1 MPTNPT
7 TPIRTTRAQI
17 DAQFQRLVQSERTLL
32 RLIGREPATLGR
44 ALRLVRE
51 AASEDCLGQ
60 LLPTA
65 TPAHESAALAALEG
79 LAGGSSPERIQAA
92 CRAMSRVRITRK
104 ALVALASGP
113 LSTPVLQAVDATFKV
128 RNQLLEA
135 NLGLVGRRVDSLLKR
150 GEGGACESLRKE
162 AMQEASMALQ
172 SAIDRFQP
180 KLGFA
185 FSTFAM
191 PGVDGAIREAL
202 ATLRGN
208 IRLSDGDQR
217 KQKAILQA
225 ETKLR
230 REFCREP
237 ELSEIAE
244 AVGMTLAEVDAVRQA
259 AQVEVRIDLTPDEA
273 MEDNVALT
281 KEPVSEDNEATGIA
295 AVEQTDR
302 QRALSQ
308 ALAGLPVK
316 EARVLALRFGLE
328 DGEEL
333 SRPAVAVEMGLRPSR
348 VALLEA
354 KGMERMRMALGAA
367 LRPEPCLV

>member
-1 MPTNPT
+1 MTTNPT

-32 RLIGREPATLGR
+32 RLIGREPEALER

-51 AASEDCLGQ
+51 AASEDRLGQ

-65 TPAHESAALAALEG
+65 TPAQGSSVLTALEG
-79 LAGGSSPERIQAA
+79 LAGGSTPGRIQAA
-92 CRAMSRVRITRK
+92 CRAMSHARLTRK

-113 LSTPVLQAVDATFKV
+113 LSTPVLQAVDATFEL
-128 RNQLLEA
+128 RNQLLED
-135 NLGLVGRRVDSLLKR
+135 NQGLVGRRVDSLLKQ
-150 GEGGACESLRKE
+150 GKGGSCESPRQE
-162 AMQEASMALQ
+162 AMQEASLALQ
-172 SAIDRFQP
+172 AAIDRFQP

-191 PGVDGAIREAL
+191 PGVDGAIREAM
-202 ATLRGN
+202 ASLRGN

-225 ETKLR
+225 ETRLR
-230 REFCREP
+230 GELCREP

-244 AVGMTLAEVDAVRQA
+244 AVGLSLAEVDAVRQA
-259 AQVEVRIDLTPDEA
+259 AQVEARFDLTADEA
-273 MEDNVALT
+273 MDDNVALP
-281 KEPVSEDNEATGIA
+281 KEPVSGDNEATRIE
-295 AVEQTDR
+295 AVEQSDR
-302 QRALSQ
+302 ERALNQ

-333 SRPAVAVEMGLRPSR
+333 SRPQIALRMAIPLCR
-348 VALLEA
+348 VAALEA
-354 KGMERMRMALGAA
+354 SGMERMRASLGAA
-367 LRPEPCLV
+367 PR